1 MSGVGT
7 KPPRGYFLPAER
19 IESQMERELARAQ
32 LLPTDANLVVDV
44 EKFVESHLGA
54 RLEQYEDL
62 GAGVL
67 GQTEFHGNDAPTIR
81 IDRGLTECA
90 FDDPE
95 TPPGAAGRWRATVAH
110 EAAHIIFHRAL
121 FGGATLSLFDGPGEA
136 PLLRCAT
143 EAVMFRRGGTDWR
156 EIQANMG
163 MAALLMPQTIF
174 SRIVREAFR
183 ARLGSLPTLAEAEAL
198 VPQLADRFG
207 VSKQAFRIRLQ
218 TLGLVSDGRQFEL

>member
-1 MSGVGT
+1 MSGAGST
-7 KPPRGYFLPAER
+7 PPRGYFLPSER
-19 IESQMERELARAQ
+19 IESRMETELARAQ
-32 LLPTDANLVVDV
+32 LLPTEANLVVDV
-44 EKFVESHLGA
+44 EKFIESHLGA

-67 GQTEFHGNDAPTIR
+67 GQTEFHGSDPPTVR
-81 IDRGLTECA
+81 IDRRLTERA

-110 EAAHIIFHRAL
+110 EASHIIFHRAL
-121 FGGATLSLFDGPGEA
+121 FGGATLSLFDGPGDA

-143 EAVMFRRGGTDWR
+143 DAVMFRRGGTDWR

-174 SRIVREAFR
+174 SRMVREAFR
-183 ARLGSLPTLAEAEAL
+183 TKFASTPTLAQAEML
-198 VPQLADRFG
+198 VPELAERFG
-207 VSKQAFRIRLQ
+207 VSKQAFRIRLE
-218 TLGLVSDGRQFEL
+218 TLRLVSDGRQSEL